1 MTLNPGPRGRDRPLF
16 LEPRLITVNPRF
28 FRATSDLAPPNPSLS
43 TQVGTAALFAGEV
56 YAWFCVGEIVGRGGG
71 LTGY

>member
-1 MTLNPGPRGRDRPLF
+1 MA
-16 LEPRLITVNPRF
+16 LITVNPRF

>member
-1 MTLNPGPRGRDRPLF
+1 MADKIRRKATPKSIAARLF
-16 LEPRLITVNPRF
+16 AA
-28 FRATSDLAPPNPSLS
+28 RADQNTPPSPPP
-43 TQVGTAALFAGEV
+43 QVGTAALFSAEV

>member
-1 MTLNPGPRGRDRPLF
+1 MADKIRLKATPKSIAARLF
-16 LEPRLITVNPRF
+16 AA
-28 FRATSDLAPPNPSLS
+28 RADQNTPPSPP
-43 TQVGTAALFAGEV
+43 QVGTAALFSAEV